1 MGEGSCRQIYAC
13 MHDVYDK
20 RFYFQY
26 AVGVVDN
33 KKEAGYSMPMDCKTE
48 TFKSGKGTTGEG
60 GEIWSPMIFSI
71 QTML

>member
-1 MGEGSCRQIYAC
+1 
-13 MHDVYDK
+13 MHDVHDK

-33 KKEAGYSMPMDCKTE
+33 KKEAGYSKPIDCRTE

-60 GEIWSPMIFSI
+60 GEV
-71 QTML
+71 